1 MIQTNINE
9 FSKSINYYFDK
20 LNNNSE
26 VLVVNT
32 ENENSFVVMSIS
44 EYNSLNATSF
54 ELKSKKNED
63 RLNSAITKINNG
75 LTFEKELILDEV

>member
-1 MIQTNINE
+1 MIQANINE

-32 ENENSFVVMSIS
+32 ENESSFVVMSLA

-54 ELKSKKNED
+54 EIKSKKNED
-63 RLNSAITKINNG
+63 RLNSAINKINNG

>member
-1 MIQTNINE
+1 MIHANINE
-9 FSKSINYYFDK
+9 FSRSINYYFDK